1 MSASV
6 IKPSVIQPGMIQP
19 GEIQLCAVG
28 VVASCDEEVGA
39 TSQPRWYAV
48 YTCANHE
55 KRVADQFAGRN
66 VEHFLPQYESV
77 RRWKDRKVRLQLPL
91 FPGYLF
97 VHMAMPER
105 LRVLQV
111 PGVVRLVG
119 FNGSPAPLPEEDINR
134 IREFLGQGW
143 RASPHPYL
151 QLGRRARVVRGPLA
165 GLKGI
170 VVRRKNRTRLVVSFE
185 LIERSMAVEMD
196 EADLANCEE
205 VRTQGIRGK
214 DK

>member
-1 MSASV
+1 MNRPRPVSV
-6 IKPSVIQPGMIQP
+6 EAATFSV
-19 GEIQLCAVG
+19 GEQ
-28 VVASCDEEVGA
+28 VAKA
-39 TSQPRWYAV
+39 TQEHWYAV

-55 KRVADQFAGRN
+55 RRVADQFVGRN

-97 VHMAMPER
+97 VHTVAQDR

-119 FNGSPAPLPEEDINR
+119 FNGSPTPMPQEDIQR

-143 RASPHPYL
+143 RAEPHPYL
-151 QLGRRARVVRGPLA
+151 QVGRRARVTRGPLT
-165 GLKGI
+165 GMEGI
-170 VVRRKNRTRLVVSFE
+170 IVRRKSRSRLVLSFD
-185 LIERSMAVEMD
+185 LIQRSMAIEID
-196 EADLANCEE
+196 EGDLAPL
-205 VRTQGIRGK
+205 
-214 DK
+214 